1 MIKLIKNIGKQ
12 YFNNM
17 KNQPVRITAD
27 ITKQVYYQLIKGIN
41 KYD

>member
-17 KNQPVRITAD
+17 KNQPVRITAGVTN
-27 ITKQVYYQLIKGIN
+27 IGIISIN
-41 KYD
+41 KGVNRYD